1 LEACEIMSQS
11 LAKVYTHIVF
21 TTKHGQC
28 FVTDEVRAELH
39 SYIIGTIA
47 AMGMYTYEVYA
58 NSDHVHILTT
68 LSRTITIADMISK
81 IKTSSS
87 KWLKQKGILGFDW
100 QDGYGIF
107 SVSAS
112 GVDVVTR
119 YIRNQPKHHA
129 KTGYKDELRLFFRK
143 YKIEYDERYVWD

>member
-1 LEACEIMSQS
+1 MSQS

>member
-1 LEACEIMSQS
+1 MPQS

-28 FVTDEVRAELH
+28 FITDDVRAELH
-39 SYIIGTIA
+39 SYMIGVIS
-47 AMGMYTYEVYA
+47 AMGSYTYEIYA
-58 NSDHVHILTT
+58 NPDHVHILNT
-68 LSRTITIADMISK
+68 LSRTITIADMVSK
-81 IKTSSS
+81 IKTSS
-87 KWLKQKGILGFDW
+87 KWLKQKGILEFDW

-112 GVDVVTR
+112 GVNAVTR
-119 YIRNQPKHHA
+119 YIRNQPAHHA
-129 KTGYKDELRLFFRK
+129 DTGYKDELRFFFGK

>member
-1 LEACEIMSQS
+1 MPQS

-28 FVTDEVRAELH
+28 FITDDDVRAELH
-39 SYIIGTIA
+39 SYMVGVISY
-47 AMGMYTYEVYA
+47 MGSYTCELYA
-58 NSDHVHILTT
+58 NPDHVHILNT

-87 KWLKQKGILGFDW
+87 KWLKQNGIFGFDW

-112 GVDVVTR
+112 KVDTVTR
-119 YIRNQPKHHA
+119 YIRNQPIHHQQ
-129 KTGYKDELRLFFRK
+129 TGYKDELRRFFRE
-143 YKIEYDERYVWD
+143 YKIEYDERYVWA

>member
-1 LEACEIMSQS
+1 MPQS

-28 FVTDEVRAELH
+28 FITDDVRAELH
-39 SYIIGTIA
+39 SYMIGVIS
-47 AMGMYTYEVYA
+47 AMGSYTYEIYA
-58 NSDHVHILTT
+58 NPDHVHILNT

-112 GVDVVTR
+112 GVNAVSR
-119 YIRNQPKHHA
+119 YIRNQPIHHA
-129 KTGYKDELRLFFRK
+129 DTGYKDELRQFFHE

>member
-1 LEACEIMSQS
+1 MPQS

-28 FVTDEVRAELH
+28 FITDAVRTELH
-39 SYIIGTIA
+39 AYMIGVISS
-47 AMGMYTYEVYA
+47 MGMYTYELYA
-58 NSDHVHILTT
+58 NPDHVHILNTM
-68 LSRTITIADMISK
+68 SRTITIADMVSK

-87 KWLKQKGILGFDW
+87 KWLKGKGILGFDW

-112 GVDVVTR
+112 GVDTVTG
-119 YIRNQPKHHA
+119 YIRNQPKHHRKNDY
-129 KTGYKDELRLFFRK
+129 KTELRRFFDK

>member
-1 LEACEIMSQS
+1 MPQS

-21 TTKHGQC
+21 RTKHGQC
-28 FVTDEVRAELH
+28 FITDAVRAELH
-39 SYIIGTIA
+39 SYMIGVIS
-47 AMGMYTYEVYA
+47 AMGSYTYEIYA
-58 NSDHVHILTT
+58 NPDHVHILNT
-68 LSRTITIADMISK
+68 LSRTITIANMVSK

-87 KWLKQKGILGFDW
+87 KWLKQKGIPGFDW

-112 GVDVVTR
+112 KVDVVTR
-119 YIRNQPKHHA
+119 YIQNQPKHHRE
-129 KTGYKDELRLFFRK
+129 TDYKDELRLFFDE

>member
-1 LEACEIMSQS
+1 MPQS

-28 FVTDEVRAELH
+28 FITDGVRAELH
-39 SYIIGTIA
+39 AYIIGTISVL
-47 AMGMYTYEVYA
+47 GMYTYEVYA
-58 NSDHVHILTT
+58 NPDHVHILAT
-68 LSRTITIADMISK
+68 LSRTVTIADTVSK

-87 KWLKQKGILGFDW
+87 KWLKTKGIFGFDW

-112 GVDVVTR
+112 AVDRVVG
-119 YIRNQPKHHA
+119 YIRNQPAHHA
-129 KTGYKDELRLFFRK
+129 KTGYKDELRWFFKK
-143 YKIEYDERYVWD
+143 YNIEYDERYVWD

>member
-1 LEACEIMSQS
+1 MPQS

-21 TTKHGQC
+21 TTRHGQC
-28 FVTDEVRAELH
+28 FITDEVRAELH
-39 SYIIGTIA
+39 SYIIGTIS
-47 AMGMYTYEVYA
+47 AMGMFTCEVYA
-58 NSDHVHILTT
+58 NPDHVHILTT
-68 LSRTITIADMISK
+68 LSRTIIVADTVSK

-87 KWLKQKGILGFDW
+87 KWLKTKGISGFDW

-112 GVDVVTR
+112 GVDAVSR
-119 YIRNQPKHHA
+119 YIRNQTKHHVN
-129 KTGYKDELRLFFRK
+129 TGYKDELRLFFRK

>member
-1 LEACEIMSQS
+1 MSQS

-28 FVTDEVRAELH
+28 FITDDVRAGLH
-39 SYIIGTIA
+39 AYMIGVISY
-47 AMGMYTYEVYA
+47 MGSYTCEIYA
-58 NSDHVHILTT
+58 NPDHVHILNT
-68 LSRTITIADMISK
+68 LSRTITIADMVSK

-87 KWLKQKGILGFDW
+87 KWLKQQGIPGFDW

-112 GVDVVTR
+112 KVDTVAK
-119 YIRNQPKHHA
+119 YILNQPKHHC
-129 KTGYKDELRLFFRK
+129 KIDYKDEMRRFFYE
-143 YKIEYDERYVWD
+143 YKIEYDERTSGINHLP

>member
-1 LEACEIMSQS
+1 MEACEIMSQS

>member
-1 LEACEIMSQS
+1 MPQS
-11 LAKVYTHIVF
+11 LAKVYTHTVF

-28 FVTDEVRAELH
+28 FITDDVRAELH
-39 SYIIGTIA
+39 AYIIGTISS
-47 AMGMYTYEVYA
+47 MGMYTFEVYA
-58 NSDHVHILTT
+58 NPDHVHILTT

-87 KWLKQKGILGFDW
+87 KWLKEKGILGFDW

-112 GVDVVTR
+112 KVNTVVR
-119 YIRNQPKHHA
+119 YIRNQPAHHA
-129 KTGYKDELRLFFRK
+129 DVGYKDELRRFFHE
-143 YKIEYDERYVWD
+143 YNIEYDERYVWD

>member
-1 LEACEIMSQS
+1 MPQS

-28 FVTDEVRAELH
+28 FITDAVRAGLH
-39 SYIIGTIA
+39 SYIIGTIS
-47 AMGMYTYEVYA
+47 AMGMYTCEVYA
-58 NSDHVHILTT
+58 NPDHVHILTT
-68 LSRTITIADMISK
+68 LSRTITIADTVSK

-87 KWLKQKGILGFDW
+87 KWLKTKGISGFDW

-112 GVDVVTR
+112 GVDRVVR
-119 YIRNQPKHHA
+119 YIQNQPIHHR
-129 KTGYKDELRLFFRK
+129 TTDYKDELRWFFEK